1 MFSVLSPSG
10 VGLSSEAFSIAALSI
25 FVFLPPLLPSEIE
38 CSDWS
43 CDRRVPRGPR
53 VPRVVDFGVEL
64 SSAVAAAAAAAAIG
78 VAAVM
83 GVCGGVGVAVV
94 GDSGWGSVARVC
106 L

>member
-10 VGLSSEAFSIAALSI
+10 VALSSEALSIDALSI

-43 CDRRVPRGPR
+43 CDRRVPRVLR
-53 VPRVVDFGVEL
+53 VPRVEVFGVGL
-64 SSAVAAAAAAAAIG
+64 SSAIAAAAAIG
-78 VAAVM
+78 VAAVV
-83 GVCGGVGVAVV
+83 GVCGGVGVVEV